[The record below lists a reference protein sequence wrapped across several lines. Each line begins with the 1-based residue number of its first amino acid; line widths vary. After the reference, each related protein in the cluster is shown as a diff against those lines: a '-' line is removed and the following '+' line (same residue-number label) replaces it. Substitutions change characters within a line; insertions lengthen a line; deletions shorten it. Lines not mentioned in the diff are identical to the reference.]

1 MILDFFLRVKWLGA
15 LWAFKLFLT
24 TVLKSCTSLNTNE
37 RKSTCCKLHIYMA
50 WNRCKESSVAWDDL
64 SYKSLFHSN
73 HMASRFLCL
82 NEMEQRSLKHK
93 TTTQNSNTISSAQV
107 MKKNIN
113 EGITSWSCTNFSKLE
128 SQELYGRQKSEL
140 LMRFQEWK
148 GYWVKCSNYFFSISY
163 RYHFDTFLFQNLPYT
178 KIKFLWIKMH
188 FRRYAAFSLEYSL
201 IVFVQG
207 DLLCSLRH
215 QASSVV

>member
-1 MILDFFLRVKWLGA
+1 MKGKALAANFTFTWLEIGVKNPVL
-15 LWAFKLFLT
+15 LEMTWAIKVF
-24 TVLKSCTSLNTNE
+24 
-37 RKSTCCKLHIYMA
+37 STAITWPAGSFVWMKWNNGA
-50 WNRCKESSVAWDDL
+50 WNTRPLLRTVIQ
-64 SYKSLFHSN
+64 Y
-73 HMASRFLCL
+73 
-82 NEMEQRSLKHK
+82 
-93 TTTQNSNTISSAQV
+93 QV

-148 GYWVKCSNYFFSISY
+148 GYWVKCYNYFFSISY
-163 RYHFDTFLFQNLPYT
+163 RYHFDTFLFQNLPYS

-201 IVFVQG
+201 IV
-207 DLLCSLRH
+207 
-215 QASSVV
+215 SV